1 MRRAATLLALCALGA
16 CTSSGTFLN
25 RGSRQ
30 TSQEPAGRNSAVVDS
45 SIDTGGLAVY
55 LQTMDRLI
63 AGDSLTKA
71 EIFNELADSAEY
83 APTTRNRLLY
93 ALALSLPGHPG
104 SDPAAGAE
112 RLRNLIAAGD
122 TLRPEERMLAE
133 MILQAANRLDVLE
146 TATASSEQ
154 RLAARL
160 AERETE
166 LNTAHQAELTRALAE
181 NEQLRHQ
188 LDDANAMLDAI
199 TNIERSISEREEP

>member
-1 MRRAATLLALCALGA
+1 MRRAAALLALCSLGA
-16 CTSSGTFLN
+16 CTSSGTFFN
-25 RGSRQ
+25 RGARQ
-30 TSQEPAGRNSAVVDS
+30 ASQEPATRNSAIEDA

-71 EIFNELADSAEY
+71 EVFNELEDSAEF

-93 ALALSLPGHPG
+93 ALALSIPGHPG
-104 SDPAAGAE
+104 TDPAAGAE

-133 MILQAANRLDVLE
+133 IILQAANRLDVLE
-146 TATASSEQ
+146 TATEGSEQ
-154 RLAARL
+154 RLATRL

-166 LNTAHQAELTRALAE
+166 LNTAHEAELARALAD
-181 NEQLRHQ
+181 NEELKRQLE
-188 LDDANAMLDAI
+188 DANAMLDAI